1 MPTKLFDGS
10 TGPLKVS
17 RATATPGSV
26 PKPRPAAGAPRALA
40 AADGR
45 RRAKERPSAPAPRSR
60 VASHEARRP
69 SVATGCGHTADPA
82 WLAALGVRT
91 SVAPLMAAAP
101 LSVQPPAL
109 GGGTGATGATL

>member
-26 PKPRPAAGAPRALA
+26 PKPRPADGAPRALA
-40 AADGR
+40 PADGS
-45 RRAKERPSAPAPRSR
+45 RRAKVRPSAPVPWSI
-60 VASHEARRP
+60 VASNDARRP
-69 SVATGCGHTADPA
+69 SVATGVGHTAAPTRLPA
-82 WLAALGVRT
+82 FGVST
-91 SVAPLMAAAP
+91 SVAADNAAEP
-101 LSVQPPAL
+101 LSTQATAL